1 MPNTR
6 GKVSKY
12 GVSSGSY
19 FPVFSPNKGKYGPE
33 KSPYLDT
40 FHAVKKSWAEN
51 SRLRA
56 LGHPFIVNLLFKVW
70 WLNYLPL
77 LLILPKSK
85 GLVMPHQLILSQF
98 SFFIPPENVRKP
110 TVTEVFKEYRNRA
123 LASRKSVW
131 FCPENICFFNVFRGH
146 RNGTFA

>member
-1 MPNTR
+1 MQSVQIRSFFRFIFSCIQSESRKIRTR
-6 GKVSKY
+6 KISLFGHISR
-12 GVSSGSY
+12 S
-19 FPVFSPNKGKYGPE
+19 E
-33 KSPYLDT
+33 KIVRT
-40 FHAVKKSWAEN
+40 IKAEN

-70 WLNYLPL
+70 WLNHLPL

-98 SFFIPPENVRKP
+98 SFSIPPENVRKP